1 MLRFF
6 LLLITP
12 LIILS
17 QETHDNDIKS
27 LKNGALLV
35 RLTTNENL
43 INYYL
48 NNNNI
53 QKANNEIEKQ
63 NQNNNN
69 IIASF
74 QNVWSFCPVY
84 FFYSNN
90 YIDIKNNNFES
101 VFKDINGVKLS
112 ESEKENLK
120 DNFLISYFGRNPG
133 TLNFNALVL
142 TNRNLHK
149 LHRSI
154 PRFVRTYKGLWFLER
169 KKEKSIQILQKK
181 IEFYWSRKQ

>member
-17 QETHDNDIKS
+17 QETHENYIKS

-63 NQNNNN
+63 NKSNNN

-74 QNVWSFCPVY
+74 QNAWSFCPVY

-90 YIDIKNNNFES
+90 YIDIKNNNFEP

-112 ESEKENLK
+112 EFEKENLK
-120 DNFLISYFGRNPG
+120 DNFLISYFGANLG

-169 KKEKSIQILQKK
+169 KKEKSIQMLQKK

>member
-17 QETHDNDIKS
+17 QDTHENHIKS

-63 NQNNNN
+63 NKKNNN
-69 IIASF
+69 IIESF
-74 QNVWSFCPVY
+74 QKAWSFCPVY

-90 YIDIKNNNFES
+90 YIEIKNNNFQS
-101 VFKDINGVKLS
+101 VFKDINGVKLTKH
-112 ESEKENLK
+112 EKESLRN
-120 DNFLISYFGRNPG
+120 NFLISYFGKNPG
-133 TLNFNALVL
+133 TLNFKALVL
-142 TNRNLHK
+142 TNPNLQK

-154 PRFVRTYKGLWFLER
+154 PRFVRTYEGLWFLKR
-169 KKEKSIQILQKK
+169 KKEKSIHILQKK
-181 IEFYWSRKQ
+181 LEFYWSRKQ